1 MNEGRDGEYV
11 DHPEGRARPDH
22 HKIAMS
28 DVEQSQRSLDLV
40 QPERG
45 KRVEPSW
52 DERGK

>member
-1 MNEGRDGEYV
+1 MNEARDGGYG

-22 HKIAMS
+22 YQIAKS

-45 KRVEPSW
+45 KRVERS
-52 DERGK
+52 